1 MPHADAEAVEPDT
14 VPNGADEGVPAPAAP
29 GGAGTDS
36 AGDVVLAVDVG
47 ATHFQAGL
55 VSTRG
60 ALLDRERARIEPDI
74 GPESQYTALA
84 QIVTTMVERAGARHA
99 VAVRGLGL
107 TCGGPASRGLDIVSP
122 LSVPGWRDF
131 PLRPRLE
138 DLTGLAVHG
147 ELDAKALA
155 LAEGWLGAARGQPNF
170 CAITV
175 SAGVSGGIILDGDL
189 LDGESG
195 YAGQVGHFIVEPG
208 GRRCTCGTQGCLE
221 AEASGQ
227 AIDAIT
233 GRPVS
238 EPSYQIMQRTGDLV
252 GRAAASMC
260 NAFDLSLV
268 VVGGS
273 VALGFGSTF
282 FHAAQVAL
290 DEHARQPYSR
300 GARITPSRLGEHGP
314 LVGAG
319 AVGWRGLRRAARRRS
334 AARAQPP
341 NAR

>member
-1 MPHADAEAVEPDT
+1 MSDDAANPVDHEVVAVMET
-14 VPNGADEGVPAPAAP
+14 PAVDPP
-29 GGAGTDS
+29 
-36 AGDVVLAVDVG
+36 GDVVLAVDVG
-47 ATHFQAGL
+47 ASHFQAGL
-55 VSTRG
+55 VTTRG
-60 ALLDRERARIEPDI
+60 LLLDRARAEIETDV

-84 QIVTTMVERAGARHA
+84 SIVTEMLERAGSRHS
-99 VAVRGLGL
+99 VIVRGLGVSS
-107 TCGGPASRGLDIVSP
+107 GGHASRGLEAVSP

-131 PLRPRLE
+131 PLRARLE
-138 DLTGLAVHG
+138 ELSGLGVHG
-147 ELDAKALA
+147 DLDAKALA
-155 LAEGWLGAARGQPNF
+155 LAEGWLGAAQGQPNF

-175 SAGVSGGIILDGDL
+175 SAGISGGIILDGDL

-195 YAGQVGHFIVEPG
+195 YAGQIGHFIVEPG

-227 AIDAIT
+227 AIDSIT
-233 GRPVS
+233 GRPAT

-282 FHAAQVAL
+282 FHAAQVSL

-300 GARITPSRLGEHGP
+300 GARITPSRLGDQGP

-319 AVGWRGLRRAARRRS
+319 AVGWRGLRRSNRRRPAAS
-334 AARAQPP
+334 ASQPP

>member
-1 MPHADAEAVEPDT
+1 MSDDAANPVDHEVESVTETPAVDP
-14 VPNGADEGVPAPAAP
+14 P
-29 GGAGTDS
+29 
-36 AGDVVLAVDVG
+36 GDVVLAVDVG
-47 ATHFQAGL
+47 ASHFQAGL
-55 VSTRG
+55 VTTRG
-60 ALLDRERARIEPDI
+60 LLLDRARAEIEIDV

-84 QIVTTMVERAGARHA
+84 AIVAEMLERAGSRHS
-99 VAVRGLGL
+99 VTVRGLGVSS
-107 TCGGPASRGLDIVSP
+107 GGHASRGLEAVSP

-131 PLRPRLE
+131 PLRARLAE
-138 DLTGLAVHG
+138 LSELAVHG
-147 ELDAKALA
+147 DLDAKALA
-155 LAEGWLGAARGQPNF
+155 LAEGWLGAAQGQPNF

-175 SAGVSGGIILDGDL
+175 SAGISGGIILDGDL

-195 YAGQVGHFIVEPG
+195 YAGQIGHVIVEPG

-227 AIDAIT
+227 AIDSIT
-233 GRPVS
+233 GRPAT

-282 FHAAQVAL
+282 FHAAQVSL

-300 GARITPSRLGEHGP
+300 GARITPSRLGDQGP

-319 AVGWRGLRRAARRRS
+319 AVGWRGLRRSKRRRP
-334 AARAQPP
+334 AASPSQPP